1 MSRRRQTA
9 PNLRAVAERVG
20 LAPCSVSSVLNDAP
34 AARAIPQATKER
46 IFRAAAE
53 LNYRPNFWARSL
65 RTKRTRMVAAITRD
79 FGCPTAARVVA
90 AAQERLQRQGYLLVL
105 AHFESADTTYIHAQF
120 QQRGIEG
127 VIAIEATLPPQLDL
141 PVAAVDVGGLA
152 PSDFAEESVQS
163 WLSELGISAAESVIR
178 QIETGASLD
187 PVAIEPKIRPCFD
200 QRVELSRSSSRRS
213 ARILREACGERL
225 LPPSSLRNAAENA
238 EA

>member
-1 MSRRRQTA
+1 MSRRKQTA

-34 AARAIPQATKER
+34 AARAIPQATKDR

-65 RTKRTRMVAAITRD
+65 RTKRTRIVAAIAPD

-90 AAQERLQRQGYLLVL
+90 AAQERLQCGGYLLVL
-105 AHFESADTTYIHAQF
+105 ARPDSGDVTPIRAQL

-127 VIAIEATLPPQLDL
+127 VIAIDSSLPDQPDL
-141 PVAAVDVGGLA
+141 PVAAVDLSGLA

-163 WLSELGISAAESVIR
+163 WLSELGVSAAESVMR
-178 QIETGASLD
+178 HIETGASPGAA
-187 PVAIEPKIRPCFD
+187 PVEPKIQPSFIGLMDTR
-200 QRVELSRSSSRRS
+200 
-213 ARILREACGERL
+213 GETY
-225 LPPSSLRNAAENA
+225 AAGRGGI
-238 EA
+238 

>member
-1 MSRRRQTA
+1 MSRTKQTA

-65 RTKRTRMVAAITRD
+65 RTKRTRMVAAITPD
-79 FGCPTAARVVA
+79 FGWPAVARVIA
-90 AAQERLQRQGYLLVL
+90 AAQERLQRRGYLLVL
-105 AHFESADTTYIHAQF
+105 ASLDSADTPHIHAQF

-127 VIAIEATLPPQLDL
+127 VIAVQAALPQQLDL
-141 PVAAVDVGGLA
+141 PVAAVELTGLA

-163 WLSELGISAAESVIR
+163 WLAELGISAAETVMR
-178 QIETGASLD
+178 NIETGASTGPR
-187 PVAIEPKIRPCFD
+187 PVEPKIRPSCMRLMD
-200 QRVELSRSSSRRS
+200 AS
-213 ARILREACGERL
+213 GETY
-225 LPPSSLRNAAENA
+225 AAGSDGI
-238 EA
+238 